1 MTRSRVQGN
10 CFKFYIWV
18 TKVHYLPQRT
28 QSSRRKESLFLFL
41 CVLRVLCGSKKLL
54 TDSPNFEAITLPVH
68 TEALELLP

>member
-1 MTRSRVQGN
+1 MRFPWLVYQGN

-18 TKVHYLPQRT
+18 TKAHYLPQRT

-54 TDSPNFEAITLPVH
+54 TDSLNFEAISL
-68 TEALELLP
+68 AGL